1 MNKIGIVGLGKLG
14 LSMLAAFVHRG
25 FDVKGYDV
33 SKSLLA
39 DLQQGIVRS
48 NEPGIKEIAQVD
60 HTWTDRFSTDLQSVF
75 DHGDTIFIIVPTP
88 SQSDDSF
95 SLDFVTDAINQ
106 INQCYYKNKV
116 IKNIVVSSTVNPG
129 DCDKLRKLLDSN
141 LKLFYSPEFI
151 AIGSVVQDL
160 LHPDLCIIGTDSD
173 AVEVQ
178 KVYQKFYKSTPQYS
192 ILSFKEAEVAKIA
205 INSYITIKISFA
217 NTIGSLLYNL
227 TNGDTNKIKRT
238 LEAIGSDSRINNKYF
253 KFGPGFGGPCFPR
266 DNKCLNHH
274 LINYGIHT
282 ALPTASDGFNEWL
295 LEFFTDK
302 LKLMSCK
309 NLVVVGLSYKPNC
322 DLLEESFVLDLVNNI
337 KGFYT
342 NLYFID
348 KNVQSYPGMQRILDT
363 TGLDQADTLF
373 LVNYTDSYDLF
384 SNYCSYKLWAD

>member
-1 MNKIGIVGLGKLG
+1 MNIGIIGLGKLG

-33 SKSLLA
+33 NRLLLE
-39 DLQQGIVRS
+39 DLQQGIIRS
-48 NEPGIKEIAQVD
+48 NEPDIKEIAQVD
-60 HTWTDRFSTDLQSVF
+60 NTWTNRFSNNFQDVF
-75 DHGDTIFIIVPTP
+75 DHADTIFIIVPTP
-88 SQSDDSF
+88 SQNDHSF
-95 SLDFVTDAINQ
+95 SLEFVTDAINQ
-106 INQCYYKNKV
+106 INQCFYNNKS

-129 DCDKLRKLLDSN
+129 DCDKLRTLLDSK

-160 LHPDLCIIGTDSD
+160 LHPDLCIIGADSD
-173 AVEVQ
+173 STEVQ
-178 KVYQKFYKSTPQYS
+178 EIYQKFYKSTPQYS
-192 ILSFKEAEVAKIA
+192 VLSFKEAEVAKIA
-205 INSYITIKISFA
+205 INSYVTIKISFA

-227 TNGDTNKIKRT
+227 TNGDSNKIKRT

-266 DNKCLNHH
+266 DNKCLNYH
-274 LINYGIHT
+274 LINQGIHT
-282 ALPTASDGFNEWL
+282 SLPSASDEFNEWL

-302 LKLMSCK
+302 LKHMSCK

-322 DLLEESFVLDLVNNI
+322 DLLEESFVLDLVNKV

-348 KNVQSYPGMQRILDT
+348 KNIQSHPDMQKILDNT
-363 TGLDQADTLF
+363 NLDKSDTLF
-373 LVNYTDSYDLF
+373 LVNYAESSSVF
-384 SNYCSYKLWAD
+384 SDYCFYKLWAD